1 MSSASARAVPG
12 SPSVPAQLRA
22 AEDRLEA
29 LHARHAELK
38 SLARLPA
45 VDRAWIERRLEDLAG
60 LLRADP
66 IRARAEIA
74 KHLAGPL
81 VVTPRPSPAG
91 IHQVEVNGNVAADS
105 LFGELRALPLVIASG
120 DPQSPKWTR
129 LRFEADLI

>member
-1 MSSASARAVPG
+1 MKTFATCCATSGAPSICSGTVAPSTGAATSSASARAIPG
-12 SPSVPAQLRA
+12 SPSVRAQLRA

-74 KHLAGPL
+74 KHLAGQNWFL
-81 VVTPRPSPAG
+81 CDVGR
-91 IHQVEVNGNVAADS
+91 AAC
-105 LFGELRALPLVIASG
+105 LYGLKRRCKG
-120 DPQSPKWTR
+120 
-129 LRFEADLI
+129 